1 MEVFKMPQMDEVKEN
16 LLENAKLSIQLGI
29 EDFELSENDES
40 RKISSI
46 RNSVAGLLLLY
57 KYKLLLESQ
66 SEDDKFKYIRK
77 RNYTGNTQELP
88 QQTATVQDIKDNFKS
103 LNLELAN
110 VAILNEVINTRNE
123 IEHFY
128 QVNEVDI
135 LQLLVKNYYLIESF
149 YNRYLVEPHGRF
161 EEFITVP
168 IYQKILNNK
177 QIYTDKLEHCRKSFD
192 NIIFPSDEVKEVLL
206 GNQKCPSC
214 KSNLIECK
222 GQNYESI
229 KLICKYC
236 LNDNLDI
243 YDVLELTHKDILD
256 GGDYRYPCPEC
267 YDMNVINGVC
277 FSCGYELEA
286 DRDYEREAYIEYLMS
301 KND

>member
-1 MEVFKMPQMDEVKEN
+1 MPKMKEVKEN
-16 LLENAKLSIQLGI
+16 LLNNAKSSIQLGI
-29 EDFELSENDES
+29 EDFDLAENDKN

-66 SEDDKFKYIRK
+66 FEEDKFKYIRK
-77 RNYTGNTQELP
+77 KNYNGNIQELP
-88 QQTATVQDIKDNFKS
+88 RQTATVKDIKDNFNS
-103 LNLELAN
+103 LDLNLPNISFLDE
-110 VAILNEVINTRNE
+110 IIDTRNQ

-135 LQLLVKNYYLIESF
+135 LQLLVKIYYLIESF
-149 YNRYLVEPHGRF
+149 YDKYLVELHGRF
-161 EEFITVP
+161 EEFITIPV
-168 IYQKILNNK
+168 YQKILNNK
-177 QIYTDKLEHCRKSFD
+177 QIYTDKLEHCRNSFD

-206 GNQKCPSC
+206 DNQKCPSC

-222 GQNYESI
+222 GQDDEHI
-229 KLICKYC
+229 ELICKYC
-236 LNDNLDI
+236 LNDNLDV
-243 YDVLELTHKDILD
+243 YDVLELTHRDILD
-256 GGDYRYPCPEC
+256 GGDYRYACPEC
-267 YDMNVINGVC
+267 YDMNVIINGVC

-286 DRDYEREAYIEYLMS
+286 DRDYEQEAYMEYLMS

>member
-1 MEVFKMPQMDEVKEN
+1 MEVFKMPQMEQVKEN

-29 EDFELSENDES
+29 EDFDLSENDEN

-66 SEDDKFKYIRK
+66 FEEDKFKYIRK
-77 RNYTGNTQELP
+77 RNSSENMQELP
-88 QQTATVQDIKDNFKS
+88 KQTVTVKEIKKNFRM
-103 LNLELAN
+103 LNLELPD
-110 VAILNEVINTRNE
+110 ISFLDEIINTRNQ

-128 QVNEVDI
+128 QINKSDI
-135 LQLLVKNYYLIESF
+135 LPLLVKNYYLIEKF
-149 YNRYLVEPHGRF
+149 YNKYLVELHGRF
-161 EEFITVP
+161 EEFVTLP
-168 IYQKILNNK
+168 IYQRILNNK
-177 QIYTDKLEHCRKSFD
+177 QIYTDKLRHCRKSFD
-192 NIIFPSDEVKEVLL
+192 DVMFPSDEVKNVLF
-206 GNQKCPSC
+206 NHQKCPYC
-214 KSNLIECK
+214 RSNLIECQ
-222 GQNYESI
+222 GQDYEHI
-229 KLICKYC
+229 ELICKYC
-236 LNDNLDI
+236 FNDNLDI

-256 GGDYRYPCPEC
+256 GGDYRYACPEC

-286 DRDYEREAYIEYLMS
+286 DRDYEREAYMEYLMS

>member
-1 MEVFKMPQMDEVKEN
+1 MPKMKEVKEN
-16 LLENAKLSIQLGI
+16 LLNNAKSSIQLGI
-29 EDFELSENDES
+29 EDFDLAENDKN

-66 SEDDKFKYIRK
+66 FEEDKFKYIRK
-77 RNYTGNTQELP
+77 KNYNGNIQELP
-88 QQTATVQDIKDNFKS
+88 RQTATVKDIKDNFNS
-103 LNLELAN
+103 LNLNLPDISFLDE
-110 VAILNEVINTRNE
+110 IIDTRNQ

-135 LQLLVKNYYLIESF
+135 LQLLVKIYYLIERF
-149 YNRYLVEPHGRF
+149 YDKYLVELHGRF
-161 EEFITVP
+161 EEFITIPV
-168 IYQKILNNK
+168 YQKILNNK
-177 QIYTDKLEHCRKSFD
+177 QIYTDKLEHCRNSFD

-206 GNQKCPSC
+206 DNQKCPSC

-222 GQNYESI
+222 GQDDEHI
-229 KLICKYC
+229 ELICKYC
-236 LNDNLDI
+236 LNDNLGV
-243 YDVLELTHKDILD
+243 YDVLELTHRDILD
-256 GGDYRYPCPEC
+256 GGDYRYACPEC

>member
-1 MEVFKMPQMDEVKEN
+1 MDIFKMLKMEEVKEN
-16 LLENAKLSIQLGI
+16 LLNNAKSSIQLGI
-29 EDFELSENDES
+29 EDFDLAENDEN

-66 SEDDKFKYIRK
+66 FEEDKFKYIRK
-77 RNYTGNTQELP
+77 KNYNGNIQELP
-88 QQTATVQDIKDNFKS
+88 RQTATVKDIKDNFNS
-103 LNLELAN
+103 LNLNLPNISFLDE
-110 VAILNEVINTRNE
+110 IINTRNQ

-135 LQLLVKNYYLIESF
+135 LQLLVKIYYLIESF
-149 YNRYLVEPHGRF
+149 YDEYLVELHGRF
-161 EEFITVP
+161 EEFVTIPV
-168 IYQKILNNK
+168 YQKILNNK
-177 QIYTDKLEHCRKSFD
+177 QIYTDKLEHCRNSFD
-192 NIIFPSDEVKEVLL
+192 NIIFPSDEVKNVLL
-206 GNQKCPSC
+206 ANQKCPSC

-222 GQNYESI
+222 GQDYESI

-236 LNDNLDI
+236 LNDNLDV

-256 GGDYRYPCPEC
+256 GGDYRYACPEC
-267 YDMNVINGVC
+267 YEMNVINGVC
-277 FSCGYELEA
+277 FSCGYELED
-286 DRDYEREAYIEYLMS
+286 DRDYEREAYMEYLMS

>member
-1 MEVFKMPQMDEVKEN
+1 MPQMEQVKEN

-29 EDFELSENDES
+29 EDFDLSENDEN

-77 RNYTGNTQELP
+77 RNYTGSTQELP

-110 VAILNEVINTRNE
+110 IAILNEVINTRNE

-161 EEFITVP
+161 EEFVTIPV
-168 IYQKILNNK
+168 YQKILNNK
-177 QIYTDKLEHCRKSFD
+177 QIYTDKLEHCRNSFD

-206 GNQKCPSC
+206 DNQKCPSC

-222 GQNYESI
+222 GQDYEHI
-229 KLICKYC
+229 ELICKYC
-236 LNDNLDI
+236 LNDNLDV

-256 GGDYRYPCPEC
+256 GGDYRYACPEC
-267 YDMNVINGVC
+267 YEMNIINGVC
-277 FSCGYELEA
+277 FSCGYELED